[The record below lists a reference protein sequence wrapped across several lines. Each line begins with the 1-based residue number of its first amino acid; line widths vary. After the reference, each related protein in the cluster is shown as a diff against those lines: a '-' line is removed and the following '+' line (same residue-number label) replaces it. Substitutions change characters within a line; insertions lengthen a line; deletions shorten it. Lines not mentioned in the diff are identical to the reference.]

1 MSPEQ
6 MEKLVS
12 QLASS
17 GDVKSEHINYGVGAK
32 ISALS
37 RNPAGLQYES
47 WQNGKGFMVL
57 IYYDPTLNLLYGKIQ
72 K

>member
-47 WQNGKGFMVL
+47 WQNGKGSW
-57 IYYDPTLNLLYGKIQ
+57 Y
-72 K
+72 